1 MGVISK
7 FPIKKYDFIF
17 YDAEGNE
24 ILMLTREAKTLR
36 IARKY
41 ALKKKEELNLSDSHI
56 DEIEIRP
63 HRNKEELWERIL
75 DDNVKKLNRKRYD
88 RRKMNIKLNNE

>member
-7 FPIKKYDFIF
+7 YPIKKYDFIF
-17 YDAEGNE
+17 YDTEGNE

-36 IARKY
+36 IARAY

-75 DDNVKKLNRKRYD
+75 DDNVKKMNRKRYD